1 MKWVTVMPELIQ
13 GARTTRMELL
23 QLRKR
28 YKIAERGHS
37 LLKEKQDALIMEFFN
52 ILEDAK
58 RIRIDTEKKLK
69 EAFKKLTRA
78 KMSIGTLR
86 LAEFSKIS
94 PARYSINMHTKN
106 VMGIHVPILKLERDE
121 EKTTDFL
128 KHLDSHLS
136 VEETRLEFEAAII
149 EVVRLSEIE
158 VAIRKLAEEIEKT
171 KRRVNSL
178 KYIVIPRIKN
188 TIKYISLAL
197 EERSREDMFRL
208 KRIKAI
214 LEKKGKTDTVE
225 LLQ

>member
-1 MKWVTVMPELIQ
+1 MPELIQ

-58 RIRIDTEKKLK
+58 RNRIDTEKKLK
-69 EAFKKLTRA
+69 NAFKKLTRA
-78 KMSIGTLR
+78 KMAIGAMR
-86 LAEFSKIS
+86 LFEFSKTS
-94 PARYSINMHTKN
+94 PQRYSIDMKTKN
-106 VMGIHVPILKLERDE
+106 VMGIHVPIMTLVSDPDKSAEFS
-121 EKTTDFL
+121 KQI
-128 KHLDSHLS
+128 DSHVTL
-136 VEETRLEFEAAII
+136 EEARAEFEEVLS

-178 KYIVIPRIKN
+178 KYIVIPRIKG

-208 KRIKAI
+208 KRIKSI
-214 LEKKGKTDTVE
+214 LEKKGKTDTVDP
-225 LLQ
+225 LA